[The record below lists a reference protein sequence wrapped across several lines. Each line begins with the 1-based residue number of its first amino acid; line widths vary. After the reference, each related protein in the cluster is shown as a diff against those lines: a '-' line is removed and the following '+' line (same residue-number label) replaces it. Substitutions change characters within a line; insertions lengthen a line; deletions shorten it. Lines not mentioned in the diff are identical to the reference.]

1 MQMLHPFYNTGLK
14 VGCIQSGNNSAKG
27 VMRWDAI
34 RHTQQLF
41 QPLLFGASKF
51 LDFDPVVRT
60 ANDCADSNHDEISQ
74 LVTHR
79 AVDEWILQI
88 RKLLNQRTAHYIR
101 HESLLVW

>member
-1 MQMLHPFYNTGLK
+1 MQMLHPFYKTGLK

-41 QPLLFGASKF
+41 QPLQFGASVF

-60 ANDCADSNHDEISQ
+60 ASE
-74 LVTHR
+74 LHR
-79 AVDEWILQI
+79 
-88 RKLLNQRTAHYIR
+88 
-101 HESLLVW
+101 